1 VARAFVIRPFGTKKD
16 ASGREIDFEAIHRDL
31 IGRALAGAKL
41 GGSTTGEIIDAG
53 NIREDMFSLIL
64 EADLVICDVTVHN
77 ANVFYELG
85 IRHALR
91 KKRTV
96 LVRGRQSADQIP
108 FDLLTDRYLAY
119 DLDDPAGAEAQLVDM
134 LEATLGS
141 DRDTDSPVF
150 RMLPSLPEADA
161 ASVQAIPL
169 DFREEVD
176 RAVATRST
184 ALLRL
189 LAGDLRGRRFQ
200 WAGLRLI
207 ARAQWRL
214 KDYRGAER
222 SLEAIRDI
230 YPTDVEAN
238 LALANVYERL
248 AKAAPPADEAR
259 LLAASDHAIE
269 RVLGNRAA
277 AAEQRVE
284 ALALRGRNHK
294 TEWWRDL
301 RDLPTVA
308 ERRAPQSTS
317 ASARR
322 TSPTAR
328 RSSATSTT
336 SGRGSRPRRWGPSS
350 STSPTTRTTGRG
362 RTPSRATP
370 RPTRRAS
377 ASPPTWRRCA
387 CSSPRRSTRRSAA
400 STSRTPSASGRR

>member
-1 VARAFVIRPFGTKKD
+1 
-16 ASGREIDFEAIHRDL
+16 
-31 IGRALAGAKL
+31 
-41 GGSTTGEIIDAG
+41 
-53 NIREDMFSLIL
+53 MFSLIL

-189 LAGDLRGRRFQ
+189 LAATCA
-200 WAGLRLI
+200 AG
-207 ARAQWRL
+207 
-214 KDYRGAER
+214 
-222 SLEAIRDI
+222 
-230 YPTDVEAN
+230 
-238 LALANVYERL
+238 
-248 AKAAPPADEAR
+248 
-259 LLAASDHAIE
+259 AS
-269 RVLGNRAA
+269 
-277 AAEQRVE
+277 
-284 ALALRGRNHK
+284 
-294 TEWWRDL
+294 
-301 RDLPTVA
+301 
-308 ERRAPQSTS
+308 
-317 ASARR
+317 
-322 TSPTAR
+322 
-328 RSSATSTT
+328 
-336 SGRGSRPRRWGPSS
+336 SGRGCG
-350 STSPTTRTTGRG
+350 
-362 RTPSRATP
+362 
-370 RPTRRAS
+370 
-377 ASPPTWRRCA
+377 
-387 CSSPRRSTRRSAA
+387 
-400 STSRTPSASGRR
+400 